1 MKMKKFLSSLTAG
14 VMAAT
19 TILTSALVTPMMS
32 LAATA
37 ADDAI
42 GTATF
47 VGQVGSNS
55 YWGEGDT
62 SNNGAAPTPVSISGD
77 GEYTVSWDLSESSGS
92 IEFLTVQIN
101 PAGDTANFTTHT
113 FKDLKVSL
121 GSVSINGEEVTDAIT
136 DDKVVKTDFYEGSK
150 PGATRIYLNGSWA
163 GAAGALDNFDASKV
177 ENGISTISVTF
188 TVEGTGKTTT
198 TTTTTTVPVATE
210 TTTTTTNET
219 TAETSV
225 ETTAASSA
233 TTAATTVTTA
243 EEKGHCRQDLQR
255 TAEGCTEG

>member
-37 ADDAI
+37 ADSDAI

-47 VGQVGSNS
+47 VGQAGSNS

-101 PAGDTANFTTHT
+101 PA
-113 FKDLKVSL
+113 
-121 GSVSINGEEVTDAIT
+121 
-136 DDKVVKTDFYEGSK
+136 
-150 PGATRIYLNGSWA
+150 
-163 GAAGALDNFDASKV
+163 
-177 ENGISTISVTF
+177 
-188 TVEGTGKTTT
+188 
-198 TTTTTTVPVATE
+198 
-210 TTTTTTNET
+210 
-219 TAETSV
+219 
-225 ETTAASSA
+225 
-233 TTAATTVTTA
+233 
-243 EEKGHCRQDLQR
+243 
-255 TAEGCTEG
+255 